1 MLLTELEIPPTAP
14 ATPATDC
21 KNFGDKK
28 GDCDRSL
35 TKEVEKEA
43 EKFGLLICSFAE
55 RPDCF
60 ETKLNTKE

>member
-1 MLLTELEIPPTAP
+1 MICYKDKTYCRFE
-14 ATPATDC
+14 DC